1 MDSFPCPH
9 VIPGFFSE
17 LRAGIRNPLALYW
30 QIMSATLSN
39 TAADAVASSLSDA
52 ELVDRFVAVRDPAA
66 FAELVFRHR
75 ALVLGVS
82 ARVLRNGCDIE
93 DVFQATFLVL
103 VRDAARVRKQQSLA
117 SWLYGVAHRLS
128 LRVARQARKRREIML
143 VEHDTGDSDVLQD
156 LASRHDLQLLDAELN
171 GLPDQYRIPLVLRYL
186 AGRPPREIAQ
196 ELAITPGALDGLLKR
211 GKDELRVRLMRRGVT
226 LGATLLAIQVSQHAA
241 SAADTLPLI
250 DSTIRAGLSW
260 QNGLNTSPDLMPPRA
275 LELSGKELA
284 TMTTLTKASLA
295 IVATLGVAAACVGTA
310 YAVGQGESHNGG
322 RATDAGAISTV
333 IAGEAEPTPAI
344 VVAQGPKPPQLP
356 KPGAGATGVSDTQPA
371 ATKPAGSENSPSLA
385 KAPASPAADTPV
397 AAAKNPGAAGKR
409 WDSKVRTPLV
419 TKIESTLDQET
430 ELSFTDNT
438 LEDAF
443 RYLKELHDLEILFD
457 KTALQENGVSTDLP
471 ISLKIAGISLKSALP
486 LILEPLGLDYI
497 IKNEVLV
504 ITTVAKAREH
514 FETRVYD
521 ISRLKGVTP
530 SELDQIIRSTIAP
543 DTWTPVAT
551 PEQPQVPAPAIKAPV
566 ATSTESAAAA
576 TAPTAG
582 VGGGSSRDLAAEGN
596 IRSTKTSLVI
606 RQTQHIHDEIVD
618 LLNQLDAVTQTESAV
633 TPTLA
638 PTTSALIK
646 N

>member
-128 LRVARQARKRREIML
+128 LRAARQTRKRREIRH
-143 VEHDTGDSDVLQD
+143 VEHDTGDSDVLRD

-171 GLPDQYRIPLVLRYL
+171 GLPEQYRIPLVLRYL

-226 LGATLLAIQVSQHAA
+226 LGATLLAIQVSQHGA
-241 SAADTLPLI
+241 SAADTLPLV
-250 DSTIRAGLSW
+250 DSTIKAGLAW
-260 QNGLNTSPDLMPPRA
+260 QNGFNTSADLMPPRA

-295 IVATLGVAAACVGTA
+295 IVATLGVAAACVGTP
-310 YAVGQGESHNGG
+310 YAVGQDESANIG
-322 RATDAGAISTV
+322 RASDAGAISTV
-333 IAGEAEPTPAI
+333 ITGENEPTPAI
-344 VVAQGPKPPQLP
+344 VVAQGPKPLQLP
-356 KPGAGATGVSDTQPA
+356 KPGAGATGVGEPQPA
-371 ATKPAGSENSPSLA
+371 ATKPAGPVDSSALA
-385 KAPASPAADTPV
+385 KVPASPAADAPV
-397 AAAKNPGAAGKR
+397 AQAKTPRAAGKR
-409 WDSKVRTPLV
+409 WDSKARSPLV
-419 TKIESTLDQET
+419 TRIESTLEQET
-430 ELSFTDNT
+430 EVSFTDNP
-438 LEDAF
+438 LEEVLH
-443 RYLKELHDLEILFD
+443 YLKELHQLEILLD
-457 KTALQENGVSTDLP
+457 RQALQDEGVATDQQ
-471 ISLKIAGISLKSALP
+471 ISLKMAGISLKSALP
-486 LILEPLGLDYI
+486 MILEPHGLDYL

-504 ITTVAKAREH
+504 ITTAAKAREH

-530 SELDQIIRSTIAP
+530 AELDQIIRSTIAP
-543 DTWTPVAT
+543 DTWTPVERT
-551 PEQPQVPAPAIKAPV
+551 EQLHLTAPAIKAPV
-566 ATSTESAAAA
+566 ATPTASAAAA
-576 TAPTAG
+576 PTAG
-582 VGGGSSRDLAAEGN
+582 MGGGGSRDLAAEGN

-618 LLNQLDAVTQTESAV
+618 LLNQLDAVTHTESAV

-638 PTTSALIK
+638 PTTPVLLK
-646 N
+646 Y